1 LSLKT
6 YSVNGQMQKRY
17 THFSVFDTDG
27 REVDHVN
34 FDITEWKP
42 ELT

>member
-1 LSLKT
+1 MDKCKNDTYLSYFINK
-6 YSVNGQMQKRY
+6 